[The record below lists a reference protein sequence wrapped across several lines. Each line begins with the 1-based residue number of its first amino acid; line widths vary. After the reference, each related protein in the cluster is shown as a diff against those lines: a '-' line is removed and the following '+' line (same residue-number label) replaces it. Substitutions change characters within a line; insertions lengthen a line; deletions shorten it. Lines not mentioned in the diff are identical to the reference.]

1 LLWRRLFHQP
11 VEGFDITYQHAEGRW
26 TMHEPMASVPLTAD
40 DLLRMGYVDDPL
52 LLEDVSLCSV
62 CSYTCA
68 QTGKTN

>member
-1 LLWRRLFHQP
+1 
-11 VEGFDITYQHAEGRW
+11 
-26 TMHEPMASVPLTAD
+26 MHEPMASVPLTAD